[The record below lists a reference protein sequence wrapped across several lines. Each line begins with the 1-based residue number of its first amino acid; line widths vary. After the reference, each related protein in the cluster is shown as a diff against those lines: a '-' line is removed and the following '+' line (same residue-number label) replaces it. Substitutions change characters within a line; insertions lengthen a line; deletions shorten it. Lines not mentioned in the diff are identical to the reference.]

1 MPVPHPRSGRRLMVL
16 VAALALVAPL
26 TLATHPIAS
35 AAPPAAANAGAAAVA
50 DPQVLFASSFE
61 SGDPQSDWENT
72 VESGP
77 DGQPM
82 TANVEGITDT
92 GLPGDIS
99 EHIVEVTASAENT
112 GGGEVAE
119 NVADGDIQTKWLA
132 FESTAWLQVRLDQ
145 PIAVVKYALGSAN
158 DSDGRDPRDWTLQAS
173 TDGQTWT
180 DLDRRTGEDF
190 PERLQLR
197 EFELQNTTAYSHYRL
212 DITANSGDDLTQL
225 AEWQLSDGSP
235 PDPPSPNMDT
245 RVDDGPGSTYTAKS
259 KMGFTGVQSL
269 EYGGSVTSDE
279 GGYSYNKVFDVDIP
293 VGDDTE
299 LRYLL
304 FPDFGA
310 EDDLRYP
317 STFAA
322 VDLAFTDGT
331 YLSDLEA
338 TDQNGFELSPLGQGG
353 SKTPYT
359 NQWNLRRADVGDV
372 ATGKTIDRI
381 LIGYDFP
388 PGKAA
393 FHGWVDDITISAGST
408 QPTGDSPAEWV
419 STLRGTNSTGS
430 FSRGNNIPATAMPH
444 GFNFWTPVTN
454 ASSLSWIYE
463 YQRGNDDENRT
474 RLQALSLSH
483 ETSPWMGDRQT
494 FQVLP
499 SAQPGEPATGKQAR
513 SLAFSHADEEA
524 RPYYYGADFANGISA
539 EMAPTDH
546 AAIMRFGF
554 PDANTALVFDNV
566 DNRGGL
572 RINTDQGTVTGWTD
586 TRSGL
591 SNGATRMFVYA
602 EFDDAITAG
611 SASGVR
617 GWARF
622 DAGDDGAVT
631 MRIATS
637 LISLDQARHNL
648 ELEISD
654 DDTVESV
661 SERAKAAWEDKLD
674 VIEVEGATPEQL
686 TTLYSGLY
694 RLFLYPNSAY
704 ENVGSDDD
712 PVFRHAV
719 QSSASSSI
727 PEGTTETETG
737 AHVVDGKVYVNNGF
751 WDTYRTTWAAYSLL
765 TPSDAGEMVD
775 GFVQQY
781 RDGGWVARWSSPGY
795 ANLMTGTSSDVAFA
809 DAAVK
814 GVPGM
819 NLEDTYDAAVKNAT
833 VRPPGGS
840 NPNIGRK
847 GMVNAQFLGW
857 VPDDIGEGVSWALEG
872 YINDYG
878 IANMADLLAERPGI
892 SSAAQQRYREEAA
905 YFRLRALGYINMF
918 DDRIGFFQ
926 GRDAAG
932 EWKSEPADYDPRVW
946 GHDHDYTETDGW
958 NFAFHVPH
966 DGQGL
971 ANLYGGRRALADKL
985 DTFYSTPETAKF
997 VGSYGGVI
1005 HEMIE
1010 ARDVRLGQWGFSNQ
1024 VSHHIPWM
1032 YTYAGQPYKTQAITR
1047 EVLSR
1052 MYQGSEI
1059 GQGYAGDED
1068 NGETSAW
1075 YIFAALGLYP
1085 LQMGSENYVIGS
1097 PLFTKATVHL
1107 ENGEDLVV
1115 NAPDNSA
1122 DNVYVEGLKVDG
1134 EAWNRSWISHD
1145 VLADGATL
1153 DYRMTDEPTS
1163 WATGTGAAPPSLTK
1177 GNAAPQ
1183 PLRDVTGPTQG
1194 RASASDGSNVRGLF
1208 DNTSTTDVTLP
1219 GGSWVRYDIR
1229 DNLKRMANYYTL
1241 TSADGEPAGDPTGWV
1256 LKGSNNDRDWTVL
1269 DQRSGV
1275 AYDWRVQTRPFRIA
1289 QPDMY
1294 SHYRIEFVGGGS
1306 VRLAELELL
1315 STQQPLQSPLAA
1327 EVDSAVS
1334 VAGATVPVD
1343 VTVTNPGGRASGD
1356 VALTVPDGWSAA
1368 PTGADFGPL
1377 EQGESETVTFD
1388 VTVPAETAPGGYE
1401 VEAAVTSNRGSAW
1414 GLGTVQV
1421 IGDTIE
1427 FTPGTAAEVPW
1438 LFDADGSQL
1447 DGAVFDGNARFTD
1460 NDRYAIYRFPL
1471 PSDVTGGT
1479 LTLDMHNQFLIQS
1492 STDGETWQT
1501 VLEETQPIRDGSNR
1515 GERSL
1520 DLAELLGDSDV
1531 LYIRLADSQPADGWG
1546 GWLARLRLEM
1556 QRP

>member
-35 AAPPAAANAGAAAVA
+35 AAPPAAANAGAAAAA

-712 PVFRHAV
+712 PVYRHAV
-719 QSSASSSI
+719 QSSA
-727 PEGTTETETG
+727 
-737 AHVVDGKVYVNNGF
+737 
-751 WDTYRTTWAAYSLL
+751 
-765 TPSDAGEMVD
+765 
-775 GFVQQY
+775 
-781 RDGGWVARWSSPGY
+781 
-795 ANLMTGTSSDVAFA
+795 
-809 DAAVK
+809 
-814 GVPGM
+814 
-819 NLEDTYDAAVKNAT
+819 
-833 VRPPGGS
+833 
-840 NPNIGRK
+840 
-847 GMVNAQFLGW
+847 
-857 VPDDIGEGVSWALEG
+857 
-872 YINDYG
+872 
-878 IANMADLLAERPGI
+878 
-892 SSAAQQRYREEAA
+892 
-905 YFRLRALGYINMF
+905 
-918 DDRIGFFQ
+918 
-926 GRDAAG
+926 
-932 EWKSEPADYDPRVW
+932 
-946 GHDHDYTETDGW
+946 
-958 NFAFHVPH
+958 
-966 DGQGL
+966 
-971 ANLYGGRRALADKL
+971 
-985 DTFYSTPETAKF
+985 
-997 VGSYGGVI
+997 
-1005 HEMIE
+1005 
-1010 ARDVRLGQWGFSNQ
+1010 
-1024 VSHHIPWM
+1024 
-1032 YTYAGQPYKTQAITR
+1032 
-1047 EVLSR
+1047 
-1052 MYQGSEI
+1052 
-1059 GQGYAGDED
+1059 
-1068 NGETSAW
+1068 
-1075 YIFAALGLYP
+1075 
-1085 LQMGSENYVIGS
+1085 
-1097 PLFTKATVHL
+1097 
-1107 ENGEDLVV
+1107 
-1115 NAPDNSA
+1115 
-1122 DNVYVEGLKVDG
+1122 
-1134 EAWNRSWISHD
+1134 
-1145 VLADGATL
+1145 
-1153 DYRMTDEPTS
+1153 
-1163 WATGTGAAPPSLTK
+1163 
-1177 GNAAPQ
+1177 
-1183 PLRDVTGPTQG
+1183 
-1194 RASASDGSNVRGLF
+1194 
-1208 DNTSTTDVTLP
+1208 
-1219 GGSWVRYDIR
+1219 
-1229 DNLKRMANYYTL
+1229 
-1241 TSADGEPAGDPTGWV
+1241 
-1256 LKGSNNDRDWTVL
+1256 
-1269 DQRSGV
+1269 
-1275 AYDWRVQTRPFRIA
+1275 
-1289 QPDMY
+1289 
-1294 SHYRIEFVGGGS
+1294 
-1306 VRLAELELL
+1306 
-1315 STQQPLQSPLAA
+1315 
-1327 EVDSAVS
+1327 
-1334 VAGATVPVD
+1334 
-1343 VTVTNPGGRASGD
+1343 
-1356 VALTVPDGWSAA
+1356 
-1368 PTGADFGPL
+1368 
-1377 EQGESETVTFD
+1377 
-1388 VTVPAETAPGGYE
+1388 
-1401 VEAAVTSNRGSAW
+1401 
-1414 GLGTVQV
+1414 
-1421 IGDTIE
+1421 
-1427 FTPGTAAEVPW
+1427 
-1438 LFDADGSQL
+1438 
-1447 DGAVFDGNARFTD
+1447 
-1460 NDRYAIYRFPL
+1460 
-1471 PSDVTGGT
+1471 
-1479 LTLDMHNQFLIQS
+1479 
-1492 STDGETWQT
+1492 
-1501 VLEETQPIRDGSNR
+1501 
-1515 GERSL
+1515 
-1520 DLAELLGDSDV
+1520 
-1531 LYIRLADSQPADGWG
+1531 
-1546 GWLARLRLEM
+1546 
-1556 QRP
+1556 

>member
-1 MPVPHPRSGRRLMVL
+1 MVL

-26 TLATHPIAS
+26 TLATHPTAS
-35 AAPPAAANAGAAAVA
+35 AAPPAAVNGSSAAD

-61 SGDPQSDWENT
+61 SGDPQPDWENT
-72 VESGP
+72 VETGP
-77 DGQPM
+77 DGEPL
-82 TANVEGITDT
+82 TRNVEGITDT

-158 DSDGRDPRDWTLQAS
+158 DSDGRDPADWTLQGS
-173 TDGQTWT
+173 NDGQAWT

-190 PERLQLR
+190 PERFQLR

-235 PDPPSPNMDT
+235 PEPPSPNMDT

-259 KMGFTGVQSL
+259 KVGFSGVSSL
-269 EYGGSVTSDE
+269 EYGGSVTSDD

-359 NQWNLRRADVGDV
+359 NQWNLRRADIGDV

-388 PGKAA
+388 HGKAA

-463 YQRGNDDENRT
+463 YQRGNDDQNRT

-494 FQVLP
+494 FQVMP

-524 RPYYYGADFANGISA
+524 RPYYYGVDFTNGISA

-566 DNRGGL
+566 DDRGGL
-572 RINTDQGTVTGWTD
+572 RIDADQGTVTGWTD

-602 EFDDAITAG
+602 EFDDAITAS

-648 ELEISD
+648 ELEIAD

-661 SERAKAAWEDKLD
+661 SERAKAVWEDKLD

-704 ENVGSDDD
+704 ENVGGNDD
-712 PVFRHAV
+712 PVYRHAV
-719 QSSASSSI
+719 QSSASSGI
-727 PEGTTETETG
+727 PDGTTETETG
-737 AHVVDGKVYVNNGF
+737 AQVVDGKVYVNNGF

-814 GVPGM
+814 GVPGL
-819 NLEDTYDAAVKNAT
+819 NLKDTYDAAVKNAT

-878 IANMADLLAERPGI
+878 IANMADLLAERPGVPK
-892 SSAAQQRYREEAA
+892 AQGERYREEAA

-932 EWKSEPADYDPRVW
+932 EWKSDPADYDPRIW

-971 ANLYGGRRALADKL
+971 ANLYGGRRGLADKL
-985 DTFYSTPETAKF
+985 DEFYATPETAKF

-1010 ARDVRLGQWGFSNQ
+1010 ARDVRMGQWGFSNQ

-1115 NAPDNSA
+1115 NAPDNRA

-1134 EAWNRSWISHD
+1134 RSWNRSYLPHD

-1153 DYRMTDEPTS
+1153 DFEMTDEPS
-1163 WATGTGAAPPSLTK
+1163 DWATGRSAAPPSITE
-1177 GNAAPQ
+1177 GSHHPE
-1183 PLRDVTGPTQG
+1183 PLRDATGPTQG
-1194 RASASDGSNVRGLF
+1194 RGTASDGTNVRGLF
-1208 DNTSTTDVTLP
+1208 DDTSATDVELP
-1219 GGSWVRYDIR
+1219 ARSWVRYDVR
-1229 DNLKRMANYYTL
+1229 DGLKRLVRYYTL
-1241 TSADGEPAGDPTGWV
+1241 TSADGDPAADPTGWV
-1256 LKGSNNDRDWTVL
+1256 LEGSNNGRNWKVL
-1269 DQRSGV
+1269 DQRSDV
-1275 AYDWRVQTRPFRIA
+1275 TYDWRVQTRPFRVTRPGA
-1289 QPDMY
+1289 Y
-1294 SHYRIEFVGGGS
+1294 SDYRIEFVGGGS
-1306 VRLAELELL
+1306 VRLAEVELL
-1315 STQQPLQSPLAA
+1315 TTQQPLTSPLAA
-1327 EVDSAVS
+1327 SVGGVVA
-1334 VAGATVPVD
+1334 VAGSTTPVD
-1343 VTVTNPGGRASGD
+1343 VTVTNSGSRATGE
-1356 VALTVPDGWSAA
+1356 VALTVPDGWTVEPAS
-1368 PTGADFGPL
+1368 ADFGPL
-1377 EQGESETVTFD
+1377 DQGESATASFD
-1388 VTVPAETAPGGYE
+1388 VTVPSDAPPGSYE
-1401 VEAAVTSNRGSAW
+1401 MEAAVTSNRGSTWA
-1414 GLGTVQV
+1414 LGSAQV

>member
-1 MPVPHPRSGRRLMVL
+1 
-16 VAALALVAPL
+16 
-26 TLATHPIAS
+26 
-35 AAPPAAANAGAAAVA
+35 
-50 DPQVLFASSFE
+50 
-61 SGDPQSDWENT
+61 
-72 VESGP
+72 
-77 DGQPM
+77 
-82 TANVEGITDT
+82 
-92 GLPGDIS
+92 
-99 EHIVEVTASAENT
+99 
-112 GGGEVAE
+112 
-119 NVADGDIQTKWLA
+119 
-132 FESTAWLQVRLDQ
+132 
-145 PIAVVKYALGSAN
+145 
-158 DSDGRDPRDWTLQAS
+158 
-173 TDGQTWT
+173 
-180 DLDRRTGEDF
+180 
-190 PERLQLR
+190 
-197 EFELQNTTAYSHYRL
+197 
-212 DITANSGDDLTQL
+212 
-225 AEWQLSDGSP
+225 
-235 PDPPSPNMDT
+235 
-245 RVDDGPGSTYTAKS
+245 
-259 KMGFTGVQSL
+259 
-269 EYGGSVTSDE
+269 
-279 GGYSYNKVFDVDIP
+279 
-293 VGDDTE
+293 
-299 LRYLL
+299 
-304 FPDFGA
+304 
-310 EDDLRYP
+310 
-317 STFAA
+317 
-322 VDLAFTDGT
+322 
-331 YLSDLEA
+331 
-338 TDQNGFELSPLGQGG
+338 
-353 SKTPYT
+353 
-359 NQWNLRRADVGDV
+359 
-372 ATGKTIDRI
+372 
-381 LIGYDFP
+381 
-388 PGKAA
+388 
-393 FHGWVDDITISAGST
+393 
-408 QPTGDSPAEWV
+408 
-419 STLRGTNSTGS
+419 
-430 FSRGNNIPATAMPH
+430 
-444 GFNFWTPVTN
+444 
-454 ASSLSWIYE
+454 
-463 YQRGNDDENRT
+463 
-474 RLQALSLSH
+474 
-483 ETSPWMGDRQT
+483 
-494 FQVLP
+494 
-499 SAQPGEPATGKQAR
+499 
-513 SLAFSHADEEA
+513 
-524 RPYYYGADFANGISA
+524 
-539 EMAPTDH
+539 
-546 AAIMRFGF
+546 
-554 PDANTALVFDNV
+554 
-566 DNRGGL
+566 
-572 RINTDQGTVTGWTD
+572 
-586 TRSGL
+586 
-591 SNGATRMFVYA
+591 
-602 EFDDAITAG
+602 
-611 SASGVR
+611 
-617 GWARF
+617 
-622 DAGDDGAVT
+622 
-631 MRIATS
+631 
-637 LISLDQARHNL
+637 
-648 ELEISD
+648 
-654 DDTVESV
+654 
-661 SERAKAAWEDKLD
+661 
-674 VIEVEGATPEQL
+674 
-686 TTLYSGLY
+686 
-694 RLFLYPNSAY
+694 LYPNSAY

-1356 VALTVPDGWSAA
+1356 VALTVPDG
-1368 PTGADFGPL
+1368 
-1377 EQGESETVTFD
+1377 
-1388 VTVPAETAPGGYE
+1388 
-1401 VEAAVTSNRGSAW
+1401 
-1414 GLGTVQV
+1414 
-1421 IGDTIE
+1421 
-1427 FTPGTAAEVPW
+1427 
-1438 LFDADGSQL
+1438 
-1447 DGAVFDGNARFTD
+1447 
-1460 NDRYAIYRFPL
+1460 
-1471 PSDVTGGT
+1471 
-1479 LTLDMHNQFLIQS
+1479 
-1492 STDGETWQT
+1492 
-1501 VLEETQPIRDGSNR
+1501 
-1515 GERSL
+1515 
-1520 DLAELLGDSDV
+1520 
-1531 LYIRLADSQPADGWG
+1531 
-1546 GWLARLRLEM
+1546 
-1556 QRP
+1556 